1 MSKKK
6 KKNKNNRDE
15 SSITDSFDESSL
27 QLLFTPVFSEL
38 LFIFNDIPYAMSC
51 FGFTVNQIQTTSRK

>member
-15 SSITDSFDESSL
+15 LSITDSFDESSL

-38 LFIFNDIPYAMSC
+38 LFIFNDIPYAMYVL
-51 FGFTVNQIQTTSRK
+51 FWIYRKIQNNVT

>member
-38 LFIFNDIPYAMSC
+38 LFIFNDIPYAMCC
-51 FGFTVNQIQTTSRK
+51 FGFFLP